1 METTGRRVNVY
12 TMCSIDGKVNMPLP
26 TLIEC
31 NHMAEDR
38 SEIPT
43 PDVARHH
50 PHLKA
55 IADRIP
61 PLDEGAQIMVLLG
74 RDIESTQD
82 PRTAK
87 RGPQRPNRSKAR
99 SRMGGSGRSTCS
111 TLTLTTPS
119 TTIHGIEGQPLILP
133 VHYNYNT
140 SASGIQIIWL
150 LERSQT
156 VARYLLTSI
165 NESVVPDLEFQ
176 HKFSLN
182 PPNAS
187 LLINSLHLHDEGNY
201 IVKVNIRGSTTV
213 SATQKIAVTVNVPVS
228 KPVIQSEPLYGV
240 VEKVGNMTFK
250 CSVAQGTRVMY
261 QWLKN
266 GKPLQSSPDY
276 TFSLNNDTFIIAPV
290 MKKDIGDYSCLV
302 KNHVSEMKSEV
313 ITPTIYYGP
322 YELTVNSDKGFKVGE
337 VFTVDLGEPVQFD
350 CSADSNP
357 PNTFAWIQRANNTT
371 QVINYG
377 PYFKVLSDNVGR
389 KTMDYMCR
397 AYNNVT
403 GNRDETQFTVIITSI
418 VSASCVAAIRWK
430 IQDRRPSTEYRRT
443 QVFSGH
449 EDALNDFGIYEFVSL
464 PDPSVPHRVPSSK
477 SVSVSNSSHAQDMNC
492 TVYEVI
498 QHVPDQSRVV
508 QQE

>member
-1 METTGRRVNVY
+1 MGQDATMELFSGTY
-12 TMCSIDGKVNMPLP
+12 CFLK
-26 TLIEC
+26 C
-31 NHMAEDR
+31 N
-38 SEIPT
+38 IY
-43 PDVARHH
+43 
-50 PHLKA
+50 L
-55 IADRIP
+55 
-61 PLDEGAQIMVLLG
+61 LLLG
-74 RDIESTQD
+74 
-82 PRTAK
+82 
-87 RGPQRPNRSKAR
+87 
-99 SRMGGSGRSTCS
+99 TCS

-228 KPVIQSEPLYGV
+228 KPVIQSEPLYGA

-302 KNHVSEMKSEV
+302 KNHVSEMKSGV

-418 VSASCVAAIRWK
+418 AIRWK